1 MDPSSEEV
9 RWSGMIDKPNLEV
22 EIAGIKLKNPVM
34 TASGTFGY
42 GEEFSPFI
50 DLDKLGAMVLKGIT
64 LKPKMGN
71 SPPRVIETPSGM
83 LNSIGLQNVGVE
95 MLIREKLPYLQKF
108 NTPVIINI
116 SGDTIEEYLE
126 LGRRLGEI
134 SEEMGVSGL
143 EVNISCPNVKKG
155 GMAWGADAR
164 STYKII
170 SSFRIV
176 TSLPLIV
183 KLTPNVTDIKTIAQA
198 AEEAGAD
205 ALSLINTLMGMAV
218 DIDSH
223 KPKIANVS
231 GGLSGPAIKPVAL
244 WLVWQVFQT
253 VNIPVIGIGGII
265 KIEDA
270 LEFIIAGARA
280 IEIGTANLV
289 NPRITIEIIEGIE
302 KYLIDSEIED
312 INELIG
318 SLRVQNIK

>member
-9 RWSGMIDKPNLEV
+9 RWSGMINKPNLEV
-22 EIAGIKLKNPVM
+22 EIAGIKLKNPAM

-71 SPPRVIETPSGM
+71 LPPRIIETPSGM
-83 LNSIGLQNVGVE
+83 LNAIGLQNVGVE

-126 LGRRLGEI
+126 LARRLGEI
-134 SEEMGVSGL
+134 SEEMGIAGL

-155 GMAWGADAR
+155 GMIWGTDAR
-164 STYKII
+164 ATYKII
-170 SSFRIV
+170 TNIRKT

-183 KLTPNVTDIKTIAQA
+183 KLTPNVTDIKIIAQA

-205 ALSLINTLMGMAV
+205 ALSLINTLVGMAV
-218 DIDSH
+218 DIDSR
-223 KPKIANVS
+223 KPKLANIS
-231 GGLSGPAIKPVAL
+231 GGLSGPAVKPIAI
-244 WLVWQVFQT
+244 WMVWQVFQT

-265 KIEDA
+265 KVADA

-280 IEIGTANLV
+280 IEIGTANFV
-289 NPRITIEIIEGIE
+289 NPRVTIEIIEGIE
-302 KYLIDSEIED
+302 KYLIENNIKD
-312 INELIG
+312 INELVG
-318 SLRVQNIK
+318 SLKI

>member
-1 MDPSSEEV
+1 MIKKPQMEV
-9 RWSGMIDKPNLEV
+9 K
-22 EIAGIKLKNPVM
+22 IAGIKLKNPVM

-42 GEEFSPFI
+42 GQEYAHFV
-50 DLDKLGAMVLKGIT
+50 DLNKLGAMILKGIT

-83 LNSIGLQNVGVE
+83 LNAIGLQNVGVE
-95 MLIREKLPYLQKF
+95 VLIKEKLPYLKKF
-108 NTPVIINI
+108 NTPVVINI
-116 SGDTIEEYLE
+116 SGNTIEEYME
-126 LGRRLGEI
+126 LARRLEEV
-134 SEEMGVSGL
+134 SEAAGVAGL

-155 GMAWGADAR
+155 GMVWGTNAQ

-170 SSFRIV
+170 SSVRKA

-205 ALSLINTLMGMAV
+205 AISLINTLVGMAV
-218 DIDSH
+218 DIDSL
-223 KPKIANVS
+223 KPKLANVS
-231 GGLSGPAIKPVAL
+231 GGLSGPALKPVAL

-265 KIEDA
+265 KVEDA

-280 IEIGTANLV
+280 IEIGTANFV
-289 NPRITIEIIEGIE
+289 NPRATIEIIEGIE
-302 KYLIDSEIED
+302 KYLIENNIKD
-312 INELIG
+312 INELVG
-318 SLRVQNIK
+318 SMKI

>member
-1 MDPSSEEV
+1 MIKKPQMEV
-9 RWSGMIDKPNLEV
+9 K
-22 EIAGIKLKNPVM
+22 IAGIKLKNPVM

-42 GEEFSPFI
+42 GQEYAHFV
-50 DLDKLGAMVLKGIT
+50 DLNKLGAMILKGIT

-83 LNSIGLQNVGVE
+83 LNAIGLQNVGVE
-95 MLIREKLPYLQKF
+95 VLIKEKLLYLKKF
-108 NTPVIINI
+108 NTPVVINI
-116 SGDTIEEYLE
+116 SGNTIEEYME
-126 LGRRLGEI
+126 LARRLEEV
-134 SEEMGVSGL
+134 SEAAGVAGL

-155 GMAWGADAR
+155 GMVWGTNAQ

-170 SSFRIV
+170 SSVRKA

-205 ALSLINTLMGMAV
+205 AISLINTLVGMAV
-218 DIDSH
+218 DIDSL
-223 KPKIANVS
+223 KPKLANVS
-231 GGLSGPAIKPVAL
+231 GGLSGPALKPVAL

-265 KIEDA
+265 KVEDA

-280 IEIGTANLV
+280 IEIGTANFV
-289 NPRITIEIIEGIE
+289 NPRATIEIIEGIE
-302 KYLIDSEIED
+302 KYLIENNIKD
-312 INELIG
+312 INELVG
-318 SLRVQNIK
+318 SMKI

>member
-1 MDPSSEEV
+1 MDPYSEEV

-71 SPPRVIETPSGM
+71 PPPRVIETPSGM

-95 MLIREKLPYLQKF
+95 MLIKEKLPYLQKF

-116 SGDTIEEYLE
+116 SGDTIEEYVE
-126 LGRRLGEI
+126 LAIRLGEV
-134 SEEMGVSGL
+134 SKEMGIAGL

-155 GMAWGADAR
+155 GMVWGTDAKA
-164 STYKII
+164 TYKII
-170 SSFRIV
+170 NSIRAA

-183 KLTPNVTDIKTIAQA
+183 KLTPNVTDIKMIAQA

-205 ALSLINTLMGMAV
+205 ALSLINTLVGMAI
-218 DIDSH
+218 DIDSRR
-223 KPKIANVS
+223 PKLANIS
-231 GGLSGPAIKPVAL
+231 GGLSGPAVKPVAL

-265 KIEDA
+265 KVEDA

-280 IEIGTANLV
+280 IEIGTANFV
-289 NPRITIEIIEGIE
+289 NTRVTIEIIEGIE
-302 KYLIDSEIED
+302 KYLTE
-312 INELIG
+312 N
-318 SLRVQNIK
+318 NIKDVSELVGSMKI